1 MNTRGSPLDR
11 HLFQRQISKAAIG
24 RSLPAMAKKRTGRIR
39 CKWLVRSNANGWSSL
54 CNYPSTDQKNLARHE
69 AYQIIGLT
77 KAGTDQ
83 VIAEYPEN

>member
-1 MNTRGSPLDR
+1 MEVDG
-11 HLFQRQISKAAIG
+11 
-24 RSLPAMAKKRTGRIR
+24 
-39 CKWLVRSNANGWSSL
+39 V
-54 CNYPSTDQKNLARHE
+54 HE